1 MERIDFG
8 PDGLVPTIVQDAETG
23 EVLTLA
29 YMNREALK
37 RTILTG
43 ETHFWSRS
51 RRELWHKG
59 ATSGNVQRVREMRLD
74 CDGDALLVLVERAG
88 PACHTGAP
96 TCFHRSLDGEVI
108 PEAAAT
114 VTHGRL
120 AGELSGVLER
130 LYDVIVDR
138 RLNPKEGAYTCELF
152 DAGLERILKKL
163 GEEAVEVMLAAMA
176 DDEEQVVYEC
186 ADLLYHLLV
195 LLGFREIGP
204 AQVLG
209 ELDRR
214 FGAPPRRAAAEG

>member
-8 PDGLVPTIVQDAETG
+8 PDGLVPAIVQDAGTG

-29 YMNREALK
+29 YMNREALE

-59 ATSGNVQRVREMRLD
+59 ATSGNVQRVREMRID
-74 CDGDALLVLVERAG
+74 CDGDALLVLVERTG
-88 PACHTGAP
+88 PACHTGSR
-96 TCFHRSLDGEVI
+96 TCFHRSLDGEAVSL
-108 PEAAAT
+108 AAAPRWD
-114 VTHGRL
+114 VSCGGP
-120 AGELSGVLER
+120 ASVLER
-130 LYDVIVDR
+130 LYDVIADR
-138 RLNPKEGAYTCELF
+138 RLNPKEGSYTCALF

-163 GEEAVEVMLAAMA
+163 GEESVEVMLAAMA

-195 LLGFREIGP
+195 LLAFRGTGP
-204 AQVLG
+204 AQVF
-209 ELDRR
+209 EEFARR
-214 FGAPPRRAAAEG
+214 FGAPPRHAAAEG